1 MRPDVELVPV
11 FLENI
16 HRILPKGE
24 TMPLPLSGVVT
35 FGTPLHLRPG
45 ETKAAFLARARDALM
60 TVKRPC
66 APPSTMTSRPSLRA
80 S

>member
-1 MRPDVELVPV
+1 
-11 FLENI
+11 
-16 HRILPKGE
+16 
-24 TMPLPLSGVVT
+24 MPLPLSGVVT

-60 TVKRPC
+60 TVKRRC
-66 APPSTMTSRPSLRA
+66 ASPSTMTSRSSLRA